1 MEKARESRRG
11 RIGWLWG
18 VAALAGMVG
27 IAVVASGSAGAFGRH
42 GPGGRDFAERRM
54 ERMLDEV
61 GASEEQRRQVESA
74 FEALY
79 EAMEDGRGGRDARE
93 EIASALTGE
102 IIDREALEEIRAE
115 HLRRFDAM
123 SQQVVVALAQAAEAL
138 TSEQRAKIAE
148 EMEEHREHRRSR
160 HWH

>member
-1 MEKARESRRG
+1 MEKAHESRRG

-93 EIASALTGE
+93 EIVSALTGE

-138 TSEQRAKIAE
+138 TSEQRAKIAG